1 MAKRVNSA
9 QLKGILDVS
18 FDEGV
23 GTITEIV
30 KDEENVYNL
39 FDLLN
44 EFNGKTISI
53 TIKEE
58 NDIHPVEEV

>member
-9 QLKGILDVS
+9 QLKGVLDVS
-18 FDEGV
+18 FEEGF

-39 FDLLN
+39 FELLN
-44 EFNGKTISI
+44 EFNGKQISV

-58 NDIHPVEEV
+58 NDIQPVEEV